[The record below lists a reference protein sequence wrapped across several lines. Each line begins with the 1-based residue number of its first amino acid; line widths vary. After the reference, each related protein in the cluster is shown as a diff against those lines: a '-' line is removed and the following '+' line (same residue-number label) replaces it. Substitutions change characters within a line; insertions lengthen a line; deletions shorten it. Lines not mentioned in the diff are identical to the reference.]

1 MMSSL
6 TIREMQSTDLDFAA
20 QCTEKEGW
28 LDETREQFEGFL
40 AHDPS
45 GCLVAEWEGE
55 RFGICVATPYQSA
68 GWLGELI
75 VVKERRG
82 QGIGRHL
89 MDHALEYLHQR
100 RVRDIFLDGMPEAVP
115 LYERYGFRR
124 ICRSLRFTGMVR
136 GARHLAV
143 RGMQARDLGIVCEMD
158 RRSFGQD
165 RSDFLQR
172 RLSASPEL
180 CQVLEQ
186 DGEVVGYAMGRSG
199 RGGLSIGPCVLHSR
213 DELAGALFEAV
224 AAEAPESRVRLGV
237 LETNTHALTVIR
249 SLGLTV
255 ESDSPWRMLLGQSPA
270 VGTSN
275 ECFAIGSPAKG

>member
-6 TIREMQSTDLDFAA
+6 AKREMQSTDLDFAA
-20 QCTEKEGW
+20 QRTEKGGW
-28 LDETREQFEGFL
+28 LNETRDEFEGFL

-55 RFGICVATPYQSA
+55 RAGICVATPSQSA
-68 GWLGELI
+68 GWLGELV

-100 RVRDIFLDGMPEAVP
+100 RVRDIFLDGMPEAVA
-115 LYERYGFRR
+115 LCERYGFRR

-136 GARHLAV
+136 GARHPAV

-158 RRSFGQD
+158 RHSFGQD

-172 RLSASPEL
+172 RLSR
-180 CQVLEQ
+180 
-186 DGEVVGYAMGRSG
+186 YAEGLPGSSAG
-199 RGGLSIGPCVLHSR
+199 WRGCRLRHGTRRAGGPFDWPVC
-213 DELAGALFEAV
+213 LALA
-224 AAEAPESRVRLGV
+224 R
-237 LETNTHALTVIR
+237 
-249 SLGLTV
+249 
-255 ESDSPWRMLLGQSPA
+255 
-270 VGTSN
+270 
-275 ECFAIGSPAKG
+275 